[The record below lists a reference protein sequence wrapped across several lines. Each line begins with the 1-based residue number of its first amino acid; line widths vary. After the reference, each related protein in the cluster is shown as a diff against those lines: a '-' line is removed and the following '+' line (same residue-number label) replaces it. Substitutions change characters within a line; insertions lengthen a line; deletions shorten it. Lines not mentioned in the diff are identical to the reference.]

1 MITIGPIGIPLPP
14 FLTSLPQ
21 PLVWAL
27 AALFTSWLIALLLR
41 FILLRFLRYLALR
54 SEGEWEDVL
63 IEVSQGPLLLAVL
76 IAGVIAFIQA
86 LGVQEPLSAGIQRWL
101 VAGLMAVGA
110 YWIWKVLKEVVIHYG
125 ERLALRSETR
135 LDDILLPI
143 VNQFAPLAIFI
154 IGGGVILQ
162 HLGVHLDALLVAI
175 GGAAFILAFAL
186 QDILSNVFS
195 GISLLVDTPFR
206 YGDLVTLEDGSV
218 CQVQKIGVRVTQ
230 LYDIYDHAV
239 IYMPNNKLANERLT
253 NLMQPTPE
261 LFSTVHLALAR
272 DADVEQVLTTVN
284 DVLDGHPDLLGSI
297 PAKVQAIPTFELLS
311 REKRRHGVER
321 LSAELRVDE
330 VLQQCSAELEAFAED
345 IRLREKGGLNRSERS
360 ALLDRSLPLLETLG
374 VLPDLEARLDRFQSS
389 TAQFLDNV
397 HHELGAQ
404 SLAAA
409 VWAWVNL
416 WAQDPD
422 LERGVDDERLRRV
435 WATKTLSLL
444 RRVEELKQRIKRT
457 DTLELRLDNS
467 ALDLE
472 RWLRS
477 EFKQPIP
484 PWKCS
489 GTSFKGF
496 QDGALVFHAYFLV
509 DNIELEHFFRR
520 ARVEAEVHRE
530 IVRRF
535 RERGFVFASPRH
547 DVALHTS
554 ESIPFPEPTAQDP

>member
-1 MITIGPIGIPLPP
+1 MPP

-21 PLVWAL
+21 PLIWAL
-27 AALFTSWLIALLLR
+27 AALTSSWIVALVLR
-41 FILLRFLRYLALR
+41 FIVLRVLRYLALR

-63 IEVSQGPLLLAVL
+63 IDVSQGPLLLAILLGGL
-76 IAGVIAFIQA
+76 IAFFHA
-86 LGVQEPLSAGIQRWL
+86 LQIDEPTISTIQRWL
-101 VAGLMAVGA
+101 VAGLMAVGT
-110 YWIWKVLKEVVIHYG
+110 YWVWKVLKEVIIRYG

-143 VNQFAPLAIFI
+143 VNQFAPIAIFI
-154 IGGGVILQ
+154 IGGGMILQ
-162 HLGVHLDALLVAI
+162 QLGVRLDALLVAI

-261 LFSTVHLALAR
+261 LFSTIRLALTR
-272 DADVEQVLTTVN
+272 EVDVEQVLETVN

-297 PAKVQAIPTFELLS
+297 PSKLQAIPAFDILS
-311 REKRRHGVER
+311 DEKRRHGVVR
-321 LSAELRVDE
+321 LSAERQVDE
-330 VLQQCSAELEAFAED
+330 VLQRCSAELEAFAGD
-345 IRLREKGGLNRSERS
+345 IRQREKGGLNRSERS
-360 ALLDRSLPLLETLG
+360 ELLDRSPPLLELLG
-374 VLPDLEARLDRFQSS
+374 VLPDLESRLDRFQST
-389 TAQFLDNV
+389 TAQFLDSV
-397 HHELGAQ
+397 HQELGSQ

-409 VWAWVNL
+409 LWTWVNL

-422 LERGVDDERLRRV
+422 LERGVDDESLRSA

-444 RRVEELKQRIKRT
+444 RRTEDLRRRIQQT
-457 DTLELRLDNS
+457 DALELRLDDS
-467 ALDLE
+467 VLELE
-472 RWLRS
+472 RWLTS
-477 EFKQPIP
+477 EYKQPIP
-484 PWKCS
+484 LWKSS

-496 QDGALVFHAYFLV
+496 RDGALAFHAYFLV

-520 ARVEAEVHRE
+520 SRVEAEVQRE

-535 RERGFVFASPRH
+535 RDRGYAFASQLH
-547 DVALHTS
+547 DVTLH
-554 ESIPFPEPTAQDP
+554 PFGVAPPP